1 MPRVLR
7 YLWTVGE
14 AVSPTRREWLR
25 LVGAGATTALLGC
38 GDNTA
43 GNEAAAAIFEP
54 TDSGFLVAVWAR
66 TAREAT
72 IAVARDG
79 LVLRTER
86 VMLRE
91 GGTGEIDIA
100 NLDAGD
106 GYDVIVAVDGAQ
118 LGPHR
123 VRTAPS
129 DDDTRAIR
137 LAIAADV
144 DPSPEFDS
152 DIVEHVIAAK
162 PDLLLTLGDFPYTDN
177 GPPAMTLAEY
187 RERHVE
193 TRTFGRVRSLLEAMP
208 LRSIYDDH
216 EFRNNWD
223 TKRARDEA
231 ARYAA
236 AIQTWDE
243 FFPLRGTTGE
253 VRYRNFRHGA
263 NVECWLLDCRRFR
276 SQNEA
281 PDVAGKTMLGETQ
294 RAWLFDTLAKST
306 ATFKLVCTSVPLDFA
321 EPDCWTGFLTERA
334 QLFDAVVDIP
344 GVLFVSA
351 DQHYFAA
358 HRHAFG
364 IREFQIGPLCRGLGT
379 FGTNGPG
386 VLFRDA
392 RYNVGIVDISS
403 DKLVFSGL
411 GAGGEEIYSES
422 FTVGDLTPR
431 R

>member
-1 MPRVLR
+1 
-7 YLWTVGE
+7 VGE
-14 AVSPTRREWLR
+14 AFSPTRREWLR
-25 LVGAGATTALLGC
+25 LVGAGATTIAIGC
-38 GDNTA
+38 GDNAA

-54 TDSGFLVAVWAR
+54 THSGFLVAVWAR

-72 IAVARDG
+72 IAIARGG

-86 VMLRE
+86 VMLGE
-91 GGTGEIDIA
+91 GGCGSIDIA
-100 NLDAGD
+100 NLEADSSH
-106 GYDVIVAVDGAQ
+106 DVVVIVDGAQ

-129 DDDTRAIR
+129 DSDTRAIR

-144 DPSPEFDS
+144 DPNPEFDS
-152 DIVEHVIAAK
+152 DLVEHVIAAK
-162 PDLLLTLGDFPYTDN
+162 PDLLVTLGDFPYTDN
-177 GPPAMTLAEY
+177 GPPAMTLEEY
-187 RERHVE
+187 RARHVE

-223 TKRARDEA
+223 TRRAREEA

-243 FFPLRGTTGE
+243 FFPLRGATGD
-253 VRYRNFRHGA
+253 VRYRNFRYGA

-276 SQNEA
+276 DQNEL
-281 PDVAGKTMLGETQ
+281 PDVGGKSMLGATQ
-294 RAWLFDTLAKST
+294 RAWLLETLAQST
-306 ATFKLVCTSVPLDFA
+306 ATWKLVCTSVPLDFA
-321 EPDCWTGFLTERA
+321 EPDCWTGFVTERG
-334 QLFDAVVDIP
+334 QLFDAVVDVP

-379 FGTNGPG
+379 FGPNGPG
-386 VLFRDA
+386 VLFRA
-392 RYNVGIVDISS
+392 QRYNVGIVDLAS

-411 GAGGEEIYSES
+411 GAGGETFYEETFS
-422 FTVGDLTPR
+422 VDDLTPR